1 MDKAIKTQFSLA
13 FFVLGL
19 AMILIRDLKNLDAIP
34 LEISQYFPLIFYL
47 GLIFMLIAYYL
58 K

>member
-1 MDKAIKTQFSLA
+1 MDKGTKTQFSLA
-13 FFVLGL
+13 FLVLGL
-19 AMILIRDLKNLDAIP
+19 AMVLIQYLKNLDAIP
-34 LEISQYFPLIFYL
+34 LEVSQYFPIMFYL